1 MQLTDYKLLSGKT
14 LMPTPTPSPRAQG
27 SAIWFV
33 LLAVA
38 LLAAL
43 TMTMT
48 RSSDT
53 VEQSGDAERARI
65 SASDLMRYTGGIK
78 AAIDRMMLTGISES
92 DLCFHAAGWGN
103 GDYNGASCTDS
114 ANQVFGSGGGAVTFR
129 TYDFASEWMIFGSH
143 AVLNLE
149 TAAPELIMQARVS
162 ALLCREI
169 NNVLNIDNPGSDAPA
184 DIIQNATPFT
194 GSYTLA
200 APDNTIGN
208 NAAQLAG
215 KEAGCRKDGASYYFY
230 QVLIKR

>member
-1 MQLTDYKLLSGKT
+1 MRTSSIKHQE
-14 LMPTPTPSPRAQG
+14 QG
-27 SAIWFV
+27 SAIWFI

-65 SASDLMRYTGGIK
+65 LASDLMRYTGGIK
-78 AAIDRMMLTGISES
+78 AAIDRMLTSGISEG

-103 GDYNGASCTDS
+103 NDYNGASCTNP
-114 ANQVFGSGGGAVTFR
+114 ANQIFGAGGSALTFR
-129 TYDFASEWMIFGSH
+129 TFDFASDWRIFGSH

-149 TAAPELIMQARVS
+149 TAAPELIIEARVS
-162 ALLCREI
+162 GAICREI
-169 NNVLNIDNPGSDAPA
+169 NHMLNIANPAGDAPVDTA
-184 DIIQNATPFT
+184 QNITPFT
-194 GSYTLA
+194 GAYTLA
-200 APDNTIGN
+200 GGDYTIGN
-208 NAAQLAG
+208 DAPELAG
-215 KEAGCRKDGASYYFY
+215 KEAGCRKEGSSYYFY

>member
-1 MQLTDYKLLSGKT
+1 MRTSTIMHQE
-14 LMPTPTPSPRAQG
+14 QG
-27 SAIWFV
+27 SAIWFI

-65 SASDLMRYTGGIK
+65 LASDMMRYTGGIK
-78 AAIDRMMLTGISES
+78 ATIDRMLTSGISES

-103 GDYNGASCTDS
+103 NDYNGPSCTNA
-114 ANQVFGSGGGAVTFR
+114 ANQIFGAGGGAVPFR
-129 TYDFASEWMIFGSH
+129 TFDSASDWRIFGSH
-143 AVLNLE
+143 TVLNLE
-149 TAAPELIMQARVS
+149 TTDTELIMQARVS
-162 ALLCREI
+162 GAICREI
-169 NNVLNIDNPGSDAPA
+169 NYMLNIENPSGDAPVDA
-184 DIIQNATPFT
+184 IQSAVPFI
-194 GSYTLA
+194 GSYALA
-200 APDNTIGN
+200 APDNTIGD

-215 KEAGCRKDGASYYFY
+215 KEAGCRKDGSSYYFY

>member
-1 MQLTDYKLLSGKT
+1 MRHTSLMQHQ
-14 LMPTPTPSPRAQG
+14 QG

-78 AAIDRMMLTGISES
+78 AAIGKMLIAGISES
-92 DLCFHAAGWGN
+92 DLCFHASGWGN
-103 GDYNGASCTDS
+103 NDYNGASCTNP
-114 ANQVFGSGGGAVTFR
+114 ANQVFATAGGAVNFR
-129 TYDFASEWMIFGSH
+129 TFDSASEWRIFGSH

-149 TAAPELIMQARVS
+149 TTAPELIMQARVS
-162 ALLCREI
+162 AMLCREI
-169 NNVLNIDNPGSDAPA
+169 NNILGIPNPANDAPA
-184 DIIQNATPFT
+184 DSAQNITPFT

-200 APDNTIGN
+200 APDNTIGDQ
-208 NAAQLAG
+208 AADLAR
-215 KEAGCRKDGASYYFY
+215 KEAGCRKDGGNYYYY

>member
-1 MQLTDYKLLSGKT
+1 MRNTSFIDRQ
-14 LMPTPTPSPRAQG
+14 QG

-78 AAIDRMMLTGISES
+78 TAIGKMLIEGISES

-103 GDYNGASCTDS
+103 NDYNGASCAKP
-114 ANQVFGSGGGAVTFR
+114 ANQVFGNEGGAVVFR
-129 TYDFASEWMIFGSH
+129 TFDSASDWVIFGSH
-143 AVLNLE
+143 EILNLE
-149 TAAPELIMQARVS
+149 TNAPELIMQARVS
-162 ALLCREI
+162 AMLCREI
-169 NNVLNIDNPGSDAPA
+169 NNVLGIANSGNDAPSDSA
-184 DIIQNATPFT
+184 QNITPFT
-194 GSYTLA
+194 GAYTPA
-200 APDNTIGN
+200 APDNIIGDQ
-208 NAAQLAG
+208 AASLAR
-215 KEAGCRKDGASYYFY
+215 KEAGCRKDNGNYYYY